1 MCGTGVPVVFCWKH
15 YLDLAEDLAKNKT
28 DEAKLRASISRA
40 YYAAFCNAR
49 NYMFDHDGNKFPKNM
64 DIREHQ
70 YLVQYYKGD
79 AEESKTDDLDGTRF
93 DLGEDL
99 DNMRKMRKR
108 VDYNDHVDKIEKLEK
123 KTVEVLERS
132 RRVIS
137 KIERGGF

>member
-1 MCGTGVPVVFCWKH
+1 M
-15 YLDLAEDLAKNKT
+15 DLAEDLARNKK

-49 NYMFDHDGNKFPKNM
+49 NYMFDHDGNEFPRDM
-64 DIREHQ
+64 GMGEHQ

-93 DLGEDL
+93 DLGKDL
-99 DNMRKMRKR
+99 DSMRIMRKR
-108 VDYNDHVDKIEKLEK
+108 VDYHDRVDKIESLEK
-123 KTVEVLERS
+123 KTDEVLKRS